1 MMKLSW
7 LLLPLL
13 FISCVNT
20 ASDPVTGPGGVVKE
34 TGEQKWIPGEV
45 IVHFE
50 TQVSDAIARQR
61 IGHQGGIVLRQF
73 RTKNSYHVEL
83 PDGLSVEQGIEIFKS
98 EPGVILVEPN
108 YRLKRR

>member
-1 MMKLSW
+1 MLKWSW
-7 LLLPLL
+7 LWLPFL
-13 FISCVNT
+13 FIACVN
-20 ASDPVTGPGGVVKE
+20 SVSEPVAGQGDISKKTGA
-34 TGEQKWIPGEV
+34 QKWVAGEV

-61 IGHQGGIVLRQF
+61 IEHQGGTVLRQF
-73 RTKNSYHVEL
+73 RTGNTYQIEL

-98 EPGVILVEPN
+98 APGVILVEPN

>member
-1 MMKLSW
+1 MLKLSW

-20 ASDPVTGPGGVVKE
+20 VSAPVVGQGGVSKE
-34 TGEQKWIPGEV
+34 AGEQKWVPGEV

-61 IGHQGGIVLRQF
+61 IEHQGGIVLRQF
-73 RTKNSYHVEL
+73 RTGNSYHVEL